1 MTKPPSCT
9 QLTRHKKEKH
19 RELYGLLYAY
29 ALSCTAIL
37 SPSVWVTRQSLTIFG
52 KLFTEYYSQ
61 QRKLD
66 ELYISRQSSDKVFV
80 ECQLILGKKKSPSQ
94 RQVTVIVLAKCLA
107 RHLTKRP
114 PLPSICYLDT
124 RQRRLQ
130 WTLLS
135 VPLPRAPVGTLW
147 GMDIPGSSRTQKHIV
162 GLPKPWLARQ
172 AIGPLPGWRSSI
184 H

>member
-1 MTKPPSCT
+1 VTKPASCT

-29 ALSCTAIL
+29 ALPCTTIL
-37 SPSVWVTRQSLTIFG
+37 SPSVSVTRQILKTFS

-61 QRKLD
+61 QRELD
-66 ELYISRQSSDKVFV
+66 RLYKVFT
-80 ECQLILGKKKSPSQ
+80 ECQLVLGKKK
-94 RQVTVIVLAKCLA
+94 VTFTASSNGDRVLAECLA

-114 PLPSICYLDT
+114 PLPSIRYLDT
-124 RQRRLQ
+124 RQWRLQ
-130 WTLLS
+130 WTLLL